1 MSSCPTLS
9 TIKDAYHRISGYV
22 HQTPIMTSSA
32 LAKLSSENAG
42 LMSGEIQLYFKC
54 ENLQK
59 TGAFKARGA
68 CNAIL
73 LEKEKHGGEHFAG
86 VVTHSS
92 GNHGQAVAWAAL
104 EGVISAMYK

>member
-1 MSSCPTLS
+1 MAETFRFK
-9 TIKDAYHRISGYV
+9 IAFKRMIFF
-22 HQTPIMTSSA
+22 
-32 LAKLSSENAG
+32 SEQADRG
-42 LMSGEIQLYFKC
+42 LELFFKC

-73 LEKEKHGGEHFAG
+73 REKEKYLGKSFAG

-92 GNHGQAVAWAAL
+92 GNHGQAVAWAASK
-104 EGVISAMYK
+104 GNQ